1 MWRLALPRFIE
12 RKSLLDAALVTLTVV
27 FGLQELRVLL
37 TGLVFYILDSL
48 GAHTVIPG
56 VYALALFLIAF
67 LAARIYVV
75 LGPKRALLLTSG
87 GLALVRLA
95 EQVIPWPVGDL
106 GLSTIGTALFLLFI
120 PTYLGSSS
128 RSRSDDG
135 MMGRGWSFAVGFLL
149 GIALDTSIKGVFGT
163 LDLSWQ
169 RGALT
174 NVIVVAMVV
183 LHGPV
188 LMQVVRGTRN
198 GAIAGGGFRR
208 ALPLAALGPILFLQ
222 LLLYQNIGQQ
232 TALLGWDQPLVFV
245 WLTAGNAAGLVAAL
259 ALMSAPRHYLS
270 FAGVG
275 LVGLLVIL
283 SGGER

>member
-12 RKSLLDAALVTLTVV
+12 RKSLLAAALVTLTVV

-37 TGLVFYILDSL
+37 TGLVFYIRDSL

-120 PTYLGSSS
+120 PTYLGSSG

-188 LMQVVRGTRN
+188 LVQVVRGTKERRDSRWRISEGVASGRPRADSFPAASAVPEHRTAGCPLGLGPTLGVPLAN
-198 GAIAGGGFRR
+198 GGQRGRPGGGARSDV
-208 ALPLAALGPILFLQ
+208 GT
-222 LLLYQNIGQQ
+222 
-232 TALLGWDQPLVFV
+232 TALSLVCWSRV
-245 WLTAGNAAGLVAAL
+245 
-259 ALMSAPRHYLS
+259 
-270 FAGVG
+270 
-275 LVGLLVIL
+275 
-283 SGGER
+283 SGPARNSVRR